1 VEEENTMQTPIQS
14 VKYLQPGATG
24 IISVT
29 LDPTYT
35 TNLHGIVVQVNKI
48 AAEFEIVSGEFPV
61 SAKGVELPAKF
72 TVFTQ
77 KMHYTCP
84 VIIGKNSSGKTLF
97 IRFDE
102 EAEVKLN
109 RDYFRRDVLIPFLYT
124 ETDESL
130 EAAGNRWLTERL
142 TTSRPQFEFAT
153 HGEGNKVL
161 NWRGHEVIL
170 PHKINLSGGGVRFA
184 TDKEIPRGRLLYV
197 NLFPGKPNP
206 QEICA
211 VVEVARSEMFY
222 MTMENREFYNW
233 AKLRLKSDTL
243 YLTAGKF
250 VMIDEKERALLSK
263 YLMSYEE

>member
-1 VEEENTMQTPIQS
+1 MHTQIQS
-14 VKYLQPGATG
+14 LKYLQPGATG

-29 LDPTYT
+29 FDPTCSVT
-35 TNLHGIVVQVNKI
+35 LHGIVVQVTSI
-48 AAEFEIVSGEFPV
+48 AAEFEIVSGELPV
-61 SAKGVELPAKF
+61 TAKGVELPAKF

-84 VIIGKNSSGKTLF
+84 VIIGKNSSGQTLF
-97 IRFDE
+97 IRFDA
-102 EAEVKLN
+102 EADVKLN
-109 RDYFRRDVLIPFLYT
+109 RDYFRRDVLIPFLYN

-130 EAAGNRWLTERL
+130 EQARNHWLTERL
-142 TTSRPQFEFAT
+142 TTARPQFEFAT

-170 PHKINLSGGGVRFA
+170 PCKVNLSGGGVRFA
-184 TDKEIPRGRLLYV
+184 SSKEIPRGRLLYV
-197 NLFPGKPNP
+197 YLFPGKPNP
-206 QEICA
+206 QEVCA

-250 VMIDEKERALLSK
+250 VSIDEKDRSLLSK